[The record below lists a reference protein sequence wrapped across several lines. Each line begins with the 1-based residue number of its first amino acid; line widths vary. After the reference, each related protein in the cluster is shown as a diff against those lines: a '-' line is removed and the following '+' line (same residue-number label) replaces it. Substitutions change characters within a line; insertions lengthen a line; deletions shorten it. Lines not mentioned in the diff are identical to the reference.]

1 MKNFHICY
9 YKDQNLPLLSGWN
22 VEAKTIEI
30 ALRLFKKEFSN
41 YEIYYIQNKSTNSNE
56 LRSEACFT
64 ERYWKSNFSLDVKK
78 IKL

>member
-41 YEIYYIQNKSTNSNE
+41 YEIYYIQNKSTNSSE
-56 LRSEACFT
+56 LRSEGRWT
-64 ERYWKSNFSLDVKK
+64 ESRWRPEIFKTVKK